1 MGKVIRLQVAEHQ
14 EVRLLLPWF
23 ATGRLEA
30 ADHARVKAHIAH
42 CASCRA
48 ELRRERRLRAEVVD
62 LPLAVDR
69 GWAAM
74 LERLQPPSAEPRRLW
89 RVGRLWFGWALAAGL
104 GAVLVA
110 SVIWP
115 RFSTAPPLYHTL
127 AEPPPSRPGNLMV
140 LFQPNA
146 TEAQIRTALNASD
159 ARLVDGPTAADAYV
173 LNVPAIER
181 PKALATLRRIPQ
193 VIAAEPIDPPAAR

>member
-1 MGKVIRLQVAEHQ
+1 MGKVIRLQDAEHQ

-30 ADHARVKAHIAH
+30 ADHARVKAHVAQ
-42 CASCRA
+42 CASCRD
-48 ELRRERRLRAEVVD
+48 ELRRERRLQAEVVD

-74 LERLQPPSAEPRRLW
+74 LERLQAPPAEPRRLW
-89 RVGRLWFGWALAAGL
+89 RVARPWFGWALAAGL

-110 SVIWP
+110 GVIWP
-115 RFSTAPPLYHTL
+115 RAPTSPALYHTL
-127 AEPPPSRPGNLMV
+127 AEAPPLRPGNLVV
-140 LFQPNA
+140 LFQPSA
-146 TEAQIRTALNASD
+146 TEAQIRAALNASD

-173 LNVPAIER
+173 LNVPATQR
-181 PKALATLRRIPQ
+181 PKALAILRKTPQ
-193 VIAAEPIDPPAAR
+193 VVAAEPIDAPASR